1 MNMTPRDIMNTS
13 TTEELPKIGDTA
25 SSLFFLFVALFIAAI
40 ARFMSAGW
48 LLFLFCPAYLV
59 IFGLHTAI
67 HLRASRKVQTAKS
80 GYLAVILLSHLCL
93 IAGMLLQVDYSD
105 APGAYMA
112 LVKADQMPYWIAEMG
127 LIWEILVLIPLV
139 ITWVLLLFWPRQ
151 AARPEQGRAI

>member
-13 TTEELPKIGDTA
+13 TTEELPKIGDSA

-48 LLFLFCPAYLV
+48 LLFLFFPAYLV

-80 GYLAVILLSHLCL
+80 GYVAVILLSHLCL
-93 IAGMLLQVDYSD
+93 IGGMLLQVDNFD

-127 LIWEILVLIPLV
+127 LIWEVLVFIPLV
-139 ITWVLLLFWPRQ
+139 ITWVLLLVWPRGE
-151 AARPEQGRAI
+151 ARTKNAEAV